1 MSLEPWAAS
10 IAVTGH
16 VLPDIRFMVS
26 PSRIT
31 VIVICSVLTH
41 EGPHTTHALSVC
53 SFLRSSSACVIV
65 QIRPRSTVPSVLF
78 LLVLRFLVIFSMS
91 TVFLTKVENVQKV
104 FKV

>member
-31 VIVICSVLTH
+31 VIVIWSVLTH

-65 QIRPRSTVPSVLF
+65 QIRPSSTVPSVLF
-78 LLVLRFLVIFSMS
+78 LLVLRFFLVIFSMS
-91 TVFLTKVENVQKV
+91 TVF
-104 FKV
+104 F